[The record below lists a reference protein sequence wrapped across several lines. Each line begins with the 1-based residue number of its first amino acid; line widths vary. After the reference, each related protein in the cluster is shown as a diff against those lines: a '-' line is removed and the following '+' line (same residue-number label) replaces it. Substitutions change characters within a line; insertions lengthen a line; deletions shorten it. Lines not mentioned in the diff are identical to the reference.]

1 MIVSGTM
8 FGIADAFEWDIILSN
23 NTPSA
28 SDISDFLGRVTGWSL
43 KAYCGPLLGLQCTTI
58 HHKKKTEPP
67 KGTQNNFKQVA
78 IQDLKEFIGA
88 HKFLKELTKA
98 PQVSK
103 EFTTDFNIGL
113 KRATHLSKD

>member
-1 MIVSGTM
+1 MHHNSLQKKN
-8 FGIADAFEWDIILSN
+8 W
-23 NTPSA
+23 A
-28 SDISDFLGRVTGWSL
+28 S
-43 KAYCGPLLGLQCTTI
+43 
-58 HHKKKTEPP
+58 
-67 KGTQNNFKQVA
+67 KGNSKSQNNFKQVA

-103 EFTTDFNIGL
+103 EFTVGFNIGL